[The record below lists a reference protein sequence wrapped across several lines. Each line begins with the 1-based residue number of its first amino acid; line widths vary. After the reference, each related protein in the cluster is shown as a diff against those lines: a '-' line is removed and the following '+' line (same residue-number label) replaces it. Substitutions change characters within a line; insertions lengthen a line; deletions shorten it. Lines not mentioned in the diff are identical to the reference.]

1 MKELLSNYMFE
12 IVDNVYENIISSRT
26 ISWDENRE
34 ELMTIA
40 ANIAGWM
47 ENLF

>member
-1 MKELLSNYMFE
+1 MFE

-26 ISWDENRE
+26 INWDENRE

-40 ANIAGWM
+40 ANIAGLM
-47 ENLF
+47 KT